1 MTIDQKQDETLTLY
15 SPTVGCRIIK
25 FNTKK
30 DGLPVEVWDT
40 SGDMKYE
47 RCWPAFVYGN
57 DDSTSKYNTTNKISE
72 QPSLKKN
79 NVDAIILIYN
89 PENPN
94 HMSERQTWLEKIA
107 LIEKRSSSDFSSK
120 SSGKTFRPHL
130 MLLEHK
136 NRSITFDTNGVKKT
150 SESLPSIL
158 LERCIAIHTTE
169 FFKLE
174 DVLTKFENFVKEVA
188 GANAL

>member
-1 MTIDQKQDETLTLY
+1 MSTDQKQDETLTPY

-25 FNTKK
+25 FNTKQ
-30 DGLPVEVWDT
+30 DGLPVEVWDA

-47 RCWPAFVYGN
+47 RCWPAFSYGN
-57 DDSTSKYNTTNKISE
+57 DDSASKCNTNKISE
-72 QPSLKKN
+72 QPSQEKN
-79 NVDAIILIYN
+79 KVDAIILIYN

-94 HMSERQTWLEKIA
+94 HITERQTWLENFA

-120 SSGKTFRPHL
+120 SSDKKFRPHL

-136 NRSITFDTNGVKKT
+136 NRSVSSDTSGMKKT
-150 SESLPSIL
+150 NESLPNML
-158 LERCIAIHTTE
+158 LERCITIHTTE

-174 DVLTKFENFVKEVA
+174 DVLTKFENFLKEVA
-188 GANAL
+188 TTNAL